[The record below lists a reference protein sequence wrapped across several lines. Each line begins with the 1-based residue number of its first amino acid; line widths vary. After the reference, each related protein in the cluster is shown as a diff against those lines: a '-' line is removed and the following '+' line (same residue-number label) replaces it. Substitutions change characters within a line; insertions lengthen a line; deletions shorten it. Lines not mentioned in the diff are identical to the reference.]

1 MPRKKGKHTRADSR
15 KRTYGRDSHTT
26 RDLPSKCQGPS
37 PSGQCGHRR
46 TPLLSCDWSHAT
58 HASTLKS
65 KAAVLA
71 NNPVEQVGLPRGAV
85 APRRFNV
92 RTFESLKVRG
102 YRFYFFSSLAQMA
115 AMNMQMVVNGWY
127 VYKLTDSAS
136 LLGLTM
142 LANAIPMLGLAFLG
156 GVMADRMPKR
166 LLIGLGMVA
175 TSLLTLWIALSI
187 SAGIIT
193 WHYLLV
199 NSFLQA
205 IVWALVMPSRQAI
218 VPELVGR
225 DKLTNAIALQNT
237 GMNFMQIGAPAIAG
251 FMVAGVGIGGVYY
264 LMAGLFLLA
273 AALSLPLPKAV
284 DNSSLRPPRR
294 SVLGDIGDSLGY
306 VRRNK
311 PLLAVL
317 TLSLFTVLFSMPFR
331 MLLPVFTED
340 VLEVGP
346 DKLGILMSVSG
357 VGALVTSLAV
367 ASIRDKGRGMLFL
380 HSGIVTGLSIIAF
393 SLTSSYWVAMAIIAV
408 AGVGQAARMALGG
421 ILVQSYT
428 DSAHQGRV
436 ASLYLMQFGLTS
448 LGTFGVSV
456 AADFVGVQWAVG
468 TTASFL
474 VLLTLFCYAFAPRI
488 RRLD

>member
-1 MPRKKGKHTRADSR
+1 ME
-15 KRTYGRDSHTT
+15 
-26 RDLPSKCQGPS
+26 
-37 PSGQCGHRR
+37 
-46 TPLLSCDWSHAT
+46 
-58 HASTLKS
+58 S

-71 NNPVEQVGLPRGAV
+71 NGPVERVDVARGVV
-85 APRRFNV
+85 APRRFGV

-115 AMNMQMVVNGWY
+115 AMNMQMVVNGWF
-127 VYKLTDSAS
+127 VYKLTNSTS

-142 LANAIPMLGLAFLG
+142 LANAIPTLGLSFFG
-156 GVMADRMPKR
+156 GVMADRVPKR
-166 LLIGLGMVA
+166 LIVGLGIVA
-175 TSLLTLWIALSI
+175 TSMLTLWIAASVSL
-187 SAGIIT
+187 GIIT

-205 IVWALVMPSRQAI
+205 IVWALMMPSRQAI

-225 DKLTNAIALQNT
+225 ARLTNAIALQNT
-237 GMNFMQIGAPAIAG
+237 GMNVMQIGAPAIAG

-264 LMAGLFLLA
+264 LMAGLYLLSA
-273 AALSLPLPKAV
+273 ILIIPVPKVGMAEGP
-284 DNSSLRPPRR
+284 LRPPQR

-311 PLLAVL
+311 PLMAVL
-317 TLSLFTVLFSMPFR
+317 ALSLVTVLFSMPFR

-357 VGALVTSLAV
+357 VGALVTSLIV
-367 ASIRDKGRGMLFL
+367 ASIKDKGRGMLFL
-380 HSGIVTGLSIIAF
+380 HSGMVTGLAIIAF
-393 SLTSSYWVAMAIIAV
+393 SLTTSYWIALAIIGM

-421 ILVQSYT
+421 TLVQSYT
-428 DSAHQGRV
+428 DNVHQGRV

-448 LGTFGVSV
+448 LGTFGVSI
-456 AADFVGVQWAVG
+456 AAEFVGVQWAVG
-468 TTASFL
+468 TTASLL
-474 VLLTLFCYAFAPRI
+474 VLLTLYCYAFSPRI